1 MELRHLRYFVAVA
14 EELNFTRA
22 AERLGIG
29 QPPLSLQIR
38 QLEEELGTQLFR
50 RKARG
55 VELTAAGKLLLEEAR
70 IILRRVAQA
79 ETGVRRRARGE
90 TGRVILGSSGATYFH
105 PLIPAIIREFSV
117 RYPDV
122 VLHPQASYTALLMA
136 RLRAGQID
144 AAFVRPLVDDSEG
157 LTLHLLV
164 NEPWVMVVP
173 KDHPLATK
181 SSAPLQSVVN
191 EPFILYARELNPEY
205 HDLVTA
211 ACRNAGFEPR
221 LGPEAPQIL
230 PVIPMVAAGLGVSIV
245 PESTRQILLEGV
257 AYVAIEG
264 YVPRSRISLAH
275 RRDDRSA
282 AVRNLVAIARRAAG
296 PQLRHQGKADE
307 AG

>member
-38 QLEEELGTQLFR
+38 QLEEDLGTQLFR

-70 IILRRVAQA
+70 IILRQVERA

-90 TGRVILGSSGATYFH
+90 TGHVILGSSGGTYFH

-117 RYPDV
+117 QYPEV
-122 VLHPQASYTALLMA
+122 VLKAQASYTALLLA

-157 LTLHLLV
+157 LALHLLV

-173 KDHPLATK
+173 RDHPLAKK
-181 SSAPLQSVVN
+181 SSAPLQSFAN
-191 EPFILYARELNPEY
+191 EPFILYPRELNPEY
-205 HDLVTA
+205 YDRVIA
-211 ACRNAGFEPR
+211 ACRDAGFEPR
-221 LGPEAPQIL
+221 LGQQAPQIL

-245 PESTRQILLEGV
+245 PESTRQILPDGV
-257 AYVAIEG
+257 AYLAIEG
-264 YVPRSRISLAH
+264 NVPRSRISIAH

-282 AVRNLVAIARRAAG
+282 AVRNLVAVARRVAG
-296 PQLRHQGKADE
+296 RSGE
-307 AG
+307 EG

>member
-38 QLEEELGTQLFR
+38 QLEEDLGTQLFR

-70 IILRRVAQA
+70 IILRQVKQA

-90 TGRVILGSSGATYFH
+90 TGRVILGSSGGTYFH
-105 PLIPAIIREFSV
+105 PLIPAIIREYNA

-122 VLHPQASYTALLMA
+122 ELHPQASNTALLIA
-136 RLRAGQID
+136 RLRAEQID

-157 LTLHLLV
+157 IALHLLV
-164 NEPWVMVVP
+164 DEPWVMVVP
-173 KDHPLATK
+173 KHHPLAAK
-181 SSAPLQSVVN
+181 SSAPLQSFAN
-191 EPFILYARELNPEY
+191 EPFILYARELNPAY
-205 HDLVTA
+205 YDRVIA
-211 ACRNAGFEPR
+211 ACREAGFEPR
-221 LGPEAPQIL
+221 LGLEAPQLL
-230 PVIPMVAAGLGVSIV
+230 PVIPMVAAGLGVSLV
-245 PESTRQILLEGV
+245 PESTRQILLDGV
-257 AYVAIEG
+257 AYLAIEG
-264 YVPRSRISLAH
+264 NAPRSRISIAH

-282 AVRNLVAIARRAAG
+282 AVQNLVATARRLAG
-296 PQLRHQGKADE
+296 RMGE
-307 AG
+307 